1 MNKLRLRLRLNGSS
15 HIYDRVKY
23 IYYRYSSSSSQQEN
37 YNFNDE
43 RVNYEIIW
51 PHRRLLHSSV
61 RSLNI
66 GPVACSKRDRCR
78 SVEESRLRYKGSGGN
93 SSNVQTVDPICVEW
107 PGHSVNRG
115 GPILLTRERATTST
129 MKSLD
134 KTARFHVL
142 YQNKGYDIV
151 VKVVTALLAL
161 VRALTK
167 KIVRHTNLLPRLF
180 NTIPTE
186 YLYTSRER
194 CKFCIEYKRF
204 EK

>member
-1 MNKLRLRLRLNGSS
+1 MN
-15 HIYDRVKY
+15 
-23 IYYRYSSSSSQQEN
+23 
-37 YNFNDE
+37 
-43 RVNYEIIW
+43 
-51 PHRRLLHSSV
+51 RR
-61 RSLNI
+61 
-66 GPVACSKRDRCR
+66 
-78 SVEESRLRYKGSGGN
+78 
-93 SSNVQTVDPICVEW
+93 
-107 PGHSVNRG
+107 

-151 VKVVTALLAL
+151 VKAVTALLAL

-194 CKFCIEYKRF
+194 WKFCIQYKRF